1 MSEKLVWY
9 TAAFAGTSLMATLG
23 AFVRQISPG
32 NELAIALG
40 RFGFGLL
47 CLAGFLALRSGPRR
61 PRAWR
66 LSWPLV
72 GAGVFMPL
80 FVVSYF
86 KAVNT
91 GTMAN
96 AAFLLYLGPL
106 IASSL
111 AALWLREGF
120 SRLSGALLG
129 LALLGTL
136 LITETELPP
145 RIDQAESLVF
155 GLLSGLFYGLFLVV
169 NNRKVQDDLTGL
181 PAVAAQFLVA
191 TLVTAPLAALSA
203 PSLTGADLAW
213 IAAIGVIHGFVALTL
228 VITALAHLRTV
239 EYSTIAYGEP
249 VIAALIGG
257 LAYGESLSALQIL
270 GCALVISA
278 GVARAFVS
286 EQPGNA
292 AALQSDTL

>member
-1 MSEKLVWY
+1 MWY
-9 TAAFAGTSLMATLG
+9 AAALTGTSLMATLG

-32 NELAIALG
+32 NELVIALG
-40 RFGFGLL
+40 RFGFGLI
-47 CLAGFLALRSGPRR
+47 CLAVFLALRPGPRR
-61 PRAWR
+61 PQTWR

-86 KAVNT
+86 RAVNT

-111 AALWLREGF
+111 AAVWLREGF

-136 LITETELPP
+136 LITEFELP
-145 RIDQAESLVF
+145 RRAEDAESLVF
-155 GLLSGLFYGLFLVV
+155 GLLSGLFYGLFLVA
-169 NNRKVQDDLTGL
+169 NNRQVQSDQSGYA
-181 PAVAAQFLVA
+181 AVAAQFAVA
-191 TLVTAPLAALSA
+191 TLVIAPFVALSS
-203 PSLTGADLAW
+203 PSIDAADLAW

-228 VITALAHLRTV
+228 VITALAHLRTI

-257 LAYGESLSALQIL
+257 LAFQESLSPLQLL
-270 GCALVISA
+270 GCALVLGA
-278 GVARAFVS
+278 GLARVFFS
-286 EQPGNA
+286 ERPHRERPA
-292 AALQSDTL
+292 TPA

>member
-9 TAAFAGTSLMATLG
+9 AAALTGTSLMATLG

-32 NELAIALG
+32 NELVIALG
-40 RFGFGLL
+40 RFGFGLI
-47 CLAGFLALRSGPRR
+47 CLAGFLALRPGPRR
-61 PRAWR
+61 PQPWR

-72 GAGVFMPL
+72 GAGIFMPL

-86 KAVNT
+86 RAVNT

-111 AALWLREGF
+111 AAVWLREGF

-136 LITETELPP
+136 LITEFELP
-145 RIDQAESLVF
+145 RRAEDAESLVF
-155 GLLSGLFYGLFLVV
+155 GLLSGLFYGLFLVA
-169 NNRKVQDDLTGL
+169 NNRQVQSDLSGYA
-181 PAVAAQFLVA
+181 AVAAQFGVA
-191 TLVTAPLAALSA
+191 TLVMAPFVALSS
-203 PSLTGADLAW
+203 PSIDAADLAW

-257 LAYGESLSALQIL
+257 LAFQESLSPLQLL
-270 GCALVISA
+270 GCALVLSA
-278 GVARAFVS
+278 GLARVFLS
-286 EQPGNA
+286 ERPHRERPA
-292 AALQSDTL
+292 TPA